1 MSRPE
6 LSTADEISL
15 IADELREIA
24 AAARMFAQDSY
35 EQDRADRTM
44 AAAARLA
51 AVITGDQA
59 VESEFTE
66 RGWDRLAPLLGAAA
80 IVLDDAGR
88 VLLAR
93 RADNGHWN
101 LPGGLVEVGE
111 SPSTAALRELWE
123 EVGVRGEVA
132 GVIGI
137 YNGPDW
143 GTRSA
148 GHVVHIDYHVE
159 VAGPPPVVGI
169 EMTEAAYF
177 PPDALPHPMHPGH
190 KERIERGLVQLEKG
204 TAHFDPAQSD
214 QMDLPMHQREN
225 L

>member
-1 MSRPE
+1 MPGSDRDTA
-6 LSTADEISL
+6 STISL

-24 AAARMFAQDSY
+24 AAARTFARDSY

-44 AAAARLA
+44 AAAARLGEA
-51 AVITGDQA
+51 LTGDA
-59 VESEFTE
+59 EVRAEFVE
-66 RGWDRLAPLLGAAA
+66 RGWDRLSPMLGAAA

-93 RADNGHWN
+93 RADNDHWN

-123 EVGVRGEVA
+123 EVGLRGAVTGIV
-132 GVIGI
+132 GV

-148 GHVVHIDYHVE
+148 GHVVHIDYLVR
-159 VAGPPPVVGI
+159 ADDPRPVVGV
-169 EMTEAAYF
+169 EMTEAGYF
-177 PPDALPHPMHPGH
+177 APDNLPEPMHPGH
-190 KERIERGLVQLEKG
+190 RERIERGITMLADG
-204 TAHFDPAQSD
+204 RTHFDPVRSD
-214 QMDLPMHQREN
+214 DIDLPMHQVR
-225 L
+225 